1 MSAETKYIADVSDI
15 SAIRFECA
23 VCGAALVQPPAKAK
37 LSLPSHCHTCGE
49 PFFTSQSNDR
59 QTAQLLVECL
69 KDLANLPKDKSWRF
83 RLEFGPTVKST
94 QV

>member
-1 MSAETKYIADVSDI
+1 MTAETKHIADVSDI

-23 VCGAALVQPPAKAK
+23 ACGAALVQPPAKAK
-37 LSLPSHCHTCGE
+37 HSLPTHCSACGE
-49 PFFTSQSNDR
+49 VFFASQSDDR

-69 KDLANLPKDKSWRF
+69 KDVAKLPKDKSWRF

>member
-1 MSAETKYIADVSDI
+1 MAAETMQIGDVSDI

-23 VCGAALVQPPAKAK
+23 ACGSAIVQPPAKAK
-37 LSLPSHCHTCGE
+37 HNLPTHCHACGE
-49 PFFTSQSNDR
+49 SFFAPQSDAR
-59 QTAQLLVECL
+59 ATAQLLVDCL